1 MQEAVTCFDAES
13 GKQLWQH
20 RFNDFLSDT
29 IYLRYSTSSPSVD
42 AETGNVY
49 VQCTQGL
56 FSCFSKDGKL
66 IWQHSLMEELGR
78 MTFPNSRTASPR
90 IDRELVITRGITSN
104 WGASGAAGDR
114 FYAFD
119 KRTGELVWSSSPGER
134 PQDNT
139 FSQPLLTWVD
149 GKRVLISAG
158 GDSTIVGINARNGD
172 PIFRFPAAKAGA
184 KGGINA
190 AIQRYKDTLLVIHES
205 ENLDSSEVGRAAAF
219 KLPFGSKA
227 PEPGKPQVYDP
238 KELEVWRNP
247 LGNLASSPCVVRDTM
262 YLVTGTGELAAVDLN
277 TGKVLWKKKLAAEQR
292 QSSPF
297 FGDGNIYVAMYIAD
311 AGSAEKAAA
320 GADTGGN
327 GELFVIKPGANDG
340 EIISR
345 TVLDGRCYGSPIAFN
360 GKLYI
365 QTDRKLYCFG
375 KKGNNPSVESVHASD
390 GWEMATPGPLARLQI
405 IPGEMLLK
413 PGEAQKVRIR
423 GLDTNGFTVDE
434 NIDATRLKFE
444 TYVPPTALVKAKM
457 NGAFD
462 AQGRLV
468 ADAEPVASAGAYQ
481 ASMGEITGTM
491 RARVLPDIPLSIDF
505 EKNELGFMTDKPPV
519 PAIPN
524 ALEPPTAFA
533 YPPLAWNAAR
543 FRFEVRKAPG
553 ADENK
558 ALCKTIDNKLFQR
571 GQIFIGR
578 PDAKAYT
585 VSMDVLSEGN
595 KRKMSEIGMINQ
607 RYFVVLKGNYQELE
621 ISSNQERLRHKVRFP
636 WTPNEWYTIKSRVDV
651 DSKGSGVIRAKAW
664 KKGDPEPDAWTIE
677 FAHKIAHANGAPG
690 LFSFTPQEQR
700 AWIDNIT
707 VTPNAASKP

>member
-1 MQEAVTCFDAES
+1 
-13 GKQLWQH
+13 
-20 RFNDFLSDT
+20 
-29 IYLRYSTSSPSVD
+29 
-42 AETGNVY
+42 
-49 VQCTQGL
+49 
-56 FSCFSKDGKL
+56 
-66 IWQHSLMEELGR
+66 
-78 MTFPNSRTASPR
+78 
-90 IDRELVITRGITSN
+90 
-104 WGASGAAGDR
+104 
-114 FYAFD
+114 
-119 KRTGELVWSSSPGER
+119 
-134 PQDNT
+134 
-139 FSQPLLTWVD
+139 
-149 GKRVLISAG
+149 
-158 GDSTIVGINARNGD
+158 
-172 PIFRFPAAKAGA
+172 
-184 KGGINA
+184 
-190 AIQRYKDTLLVIHES
+190 
-205 ENLDSSEVGRAAAF
+205 
-219 KLPFGSKA
+219 
-227 PEPGKPQVYDP
+227 
-238 KELEVWRNP
+238 
-247 LGNLASSPCVVRDTM
+247 M

>member
-1 MQEAVTCFDAES
+1 
-13 GKQLWQH
+13 
-20 RFNDFLSDT
+20 
-29 IYLRYSTSSPSVD
+29 
-42 AETGNVY
+42 
-49 VQCTQGL
+49 
-56 FSCFSKDGKL
+56 
-66 IWQHSLMEELGR
+66 
-78 MTFPNSRTASPR
+78 
-90 IDRELVITRGITSN
+90 
-104 WGASGAAGDR
+104 
-114 FYAFD
+114 
-119 KRTGELVWSSSPGER
+119 
-134 PQDNT
+134 
-139 FSQPLLTWVD
+139 
-149 GKRVLISAG
+149 
-158 GDSTIVGINARNGD
+158 
-172 PIFRFPAAKAGA
+172 
-184 KGGINA
+184 
-190 AIQRYKDTLLVIHES
+190 
-205 ENLDSSEVGRAAAF
+205 
-219 KLPFGSKA
+219 
-227 PEPGKPQVYDP
+227 
-238 KELEVWRNP
+238 
-247 LGNLASSPCVVRDTM
+247 
-262 YLVTGTGELAAVDLN
+262 
-277 TGKVLWKKKLAAEQR
+277 
-292 QSSPF
+292 
-297 FGDGNIYVAMYIAD
+297 
-311 AGSAEKAAA
+311 
-320 GADTGGN
+320 
-327 GELFVIKPGANDG
+327 
-340 EIISR
+340 
-345 TVLDGRCYGSPIAFN
+345 
-360 GKLYI
+360 
-365 QTDRKLYCFG
+365 
-375 KKGNNPSVESVHASD
+375 
-390 GWEMATPGPLARLQI
+390 
-405 IPGEMLLK
+405 
-413 PGEAQKVRIR
+413 
-423 GLDTNGFTVDE
+423 
-434 NIDATRLKFE
+434 
-444 TYVPPTALVKAKM
+444 M

-481 ASMGEITGTM
+481 ASMGEITRTM

-607 RYFVVLKGNYQELE
+607 RYLVVLKGNSQELE
-621 ISSNQERLRHKVRFP
+621 ISSNQERLRHTVRFP

-651 DSKGSGVIRAKAW
+651 DAKGSGVIRAKAW

>member
-1 MQEAVTCFDAES
+1 
-13 GKQLWQH
+13 
-20 RFNDFLSDT
+20 
-29 IYLRYSTSSPSVD
+29 
-42 AETGNVY
+42 
-49 VQCTQGL
+49 
-56 FSCFSKDGKL
+56 
-66 IWQHSLMEELGR
+66 MEELGR
-78 MTFPNSRTASPR
+78 LTFPNSRTASPR

-219 KLPFGSKA
+219 KLPFGSNA

-390 GWEMATPGPLARLQI
+390 GWEQATPGPLARLQI

-423 GLDTNGFTVDE
+423 GLDANGFTVDE
-434 NIDATRLKFE
+434 NIDANRLKFE

-607 RYFVVLKGNYQELE
+607 RYLVVLKGNSQELE
-621 ISSNQERLRHKVRFP
+621 ISSNQERLRHTVRFP

-651 DSKGSGVIRAKAW
+651 DAKGSGVIRAKAW
-664 KKGDPEPDAWTIE
+664 KKGDAEPDAWTIE